1 MAVFVG
7 RERELEWLEQ
17 CLENAAAGKGRVV
30 FVTGEP
36 GAGKSSLISRFMVNA
51 ALRLPDVQLI
61 GADCSE
67 QFGAAEPYEPFV
79 EAFRNLVAHE
89 QKPGS
94 RWSNL
99 RDLASEVAPSWLE
112 AIPVAGSLIA
122 ASVTTAMEL
131 KKAGATTTAPS
142 EEALLFQYTELFF
155 AAAVKHP
162 LVLIIDDLHWAD
174 AASIS
179 LLAHLG
185 RRIKD
190 QPILIIGTYR
200 PADVDVTRHPIR
212 AAKLELERYG
222 VSEELPLP
230 PLDERAL
237 AALIEEQ
244 LDAPGTPELLTW
256 LTRHAGENP
265 LFFGELLSWL
275 VEQNFARLQHGEWA
289 LTRIPESIEVPR
301 SAESAIERRLSRLD
315 PDVYK
320 VIEYASVA
328 GNEFDSMS
336 LALLLGMDELALE
349 EAMEPVVSSHRLAR
363 LVDTR
368 ELPNGDLASIY
379 HFTHSLIQDVLHN
392 NLQGKR
398 RILLHRKM
406 AETLESMYA
415 KDLDAIAHR
424 LALHFDE
431 GRIAERAYEFA
442 LRGCDRASRFYA
454 HRDAIELIRRA
465 LRNANGDQQKL
476 EALDRLGDA
485 SRIIGNFAD
494 AVSALEEALQLAET
508 QQEQIRAISLKYRL
522 VEVERDHGSA
532 ALDQLRDQLD
542 ALANEARALPAPE
555 QLCIILWRLN
565 ELPGQ
570 KDDDALARAREAL
583 ATAQQMT
590 KPVLVARAEFNL
602 GRTFAFGEEPAVA
615 VSHIQHA
622 IQIYAELNDKIGL
635 GTCHT
640 ALGIAHGRLGAY
652 AAALDQF
659 GEALKHFE
667 KAADPVNTALVL
679 NNLGVTLT
687 RLGDWETAEKR
698 LRESLRITERLDA
711 AARVMLPLENLTELY
726 YAKEEWPTVR
736 EYSKLLLERARVAG
750 YWSYELVARARMGVA
765 FLREG
770 DRQAAIQEEKAT
782 QEILDVHPEWFDDR
796 VYCDLLT
803 AELSEEREDR
813 TRALALLENAEAR
826 LASRDLYVWAAV
838 RLARARIAAADNKD
852 EAISLTRD
860 ALATFERIGAAVMQQ
875 RAQFL
880 FDRLGE
886 TA

>member
-1 MAVFVG
+1 
-7 RERELEWLEQ
+7 
-17 CLENAAAGKGRVV
+17 
-30 FVTGEP
+30 
-36 GAGKSSLISRFMVNA
+36 MVNA
-51 ALRLPDVQLI
+51 ALRLPEIQLI

-79 EAFRNLVAHE
+79 EAFRNLVAQE

-99 RDLASEVAPSWLE
+99 RELASEVAPAWLE
-112 AIPVAGSLIA
+112 VIPVAGALIS

-131 KKAGATTTAPS
+131 KKGGTATAAPS

-155 AAAVKHP
+155 AAAAKHP

-174 AASIS
+174 AASVS

-190 QPILIIGTYR
+190 KPILIIGTYR

-237 AALIEEQ
+237 AALVEEQ
-244 LDAPGTPELLTW
+244 LDAPGTPELLQW

-265 LFFGELLSWL
+265 LFFSELLRWL
-275 VEQNFARLQHGEWA
+275 VEQGFARLQHGEWA
-289 LTRIPESIEVPR
+289 LVRMPESIEVPR

-315 PDVYK
+315 PEVYK

-406 AETLESMYA
+406 AETLQSMYA
-415 KDLDAIAHR
+415 KDLDAVAHR

-442 LRGCDRASRFYA
+442 LRGGDRASRFYA

-465 LRNANGDQQKL
+465 LRNASGDQQKL

-485 SRIIGNFAD
+485 SRIVGNFAD
-494 AVSALEEALQLAET
+494 AVSALEEALGLAEVH
-508 QQEQIRAISLKYRL
+508 QEQIRAISLKYRL
-522 VEVERDHGSA
+522 VEIERDHGGT
-532 ALDQLRDQLD
+532 ALDALRDQLD
-542 ALANEARALPAPE
+542 TLANEARALPAPE

-570 KDDDALARAREAL
+570 KDDEALARAREAL
-583 ATAQQMT
+583 ATAQQT
-590 KPVLVARAEFNL
+590 AKPVLVARAEFNL
-602 GRTFAFGEEPAVA
+602 GRTFAFGEEPGAAVPYIQQA
-615 VSHIQHA
+615 VR
-622 IQIYAELNDKIGL
+622 IYNELNDKIGL
-635 GTCHT
+635 GGCHT

-652 AAALDQF
+652 AAAREEF

-679 NNLGVTLT
+679 NNLGVTLL
-687 RLGDWETAEKR
+687 RVGDWEAAEKR

-711 AARVMLPLENLTELY
+711 AARVLLPLENLTELY
-726 YAKEEWPTVR
+726 YAKEEWPAVR
-736 EYSKLLLERARVAG
+736 EYCRLLLERARMAG
-750 YWSYELVARARMGVA
+750 YWSYELVAHARMGVA

-770 DRQAAIQEEKAT
+770 DREAAIGEERAAQQIVAT
-782 QEILDVHPEWFDDR
+782 HPEWFDDR
-796 VYCDLLT
+796 VYCDVLT
-803 AELSEEREDR
+803 AELAEATEDR
-813 TRALALLENAEAR
+813 SDALSLLENAEAR

-838 RLARARIAAADNKD
+838 RLTRARIVAATSRDGAL
-852 EAISLTRD
+852 ALTRD
-860 ALATFERIGAAVMQQ
+860 ALATFERIGAAAMQQ
-875 RAQFL
+875 RAQVL
-880 FDRLGE
+880 LDSLGE